1 MMDTNALI
9 IFAKF
14 PDKSVK
20 TRLKGFL
27 SEQKRI
33 ILYEFLL
40 SSTVKK
46 LNTCAGVDVY
56 LCFTPRQ
63 KEDYFLRY
71 GLRLF
76 PQSDGDLG
84 MRMFE
89 AFRYVFKIGYQ
100 KAVLVG
106 TDVPT
111 LTKRI
116 VMNALYLLERD
127 DVVFGPALDGGY
139 YLIGMKKNYSD
150 IFNGIEWSSP
160 STLSESITKAQ
171 ACGLKIGFV
180 ESLSDID
187 TIEDLRKTGIQ
198 IDV

>member
-1 MMDTNALI
+1 MENNALI

-14 PDKSVK
+14 PDRGVK

-46 LNTCAGVDVY
+46 LSSCDGVDVY
-56 LCFTPRQ
+56 LCFTPRER
-63 KEDYFLRY
+63 EDYFLKY

-84 MRMFE
+84 MKMFE
-89 AFRYVFKIGYQ
+89 AFRYVLNIGYQ

-106 TDVPT
+106 TDIPT
-111 LTKRI
+111 LTQKI
-116 VMNALYLLERD
+116 VMDSLYLMERD

-150 IFNGIEWSSP
+150 IFRGIKWSSP
-160 STLSESITKAQ
+160 STLSESFTKAQ
-171 ACGLKIGFV
+171 ECGLKIGFV
-180 ESLSDID
+180 DALSDID

-198 IDV
+198 LDV